1 MQEDMANSFTTIL
14 IILFTG
20 TLAYVGLAWRLANIQ
35 KMLIAQG
42 ILLFG
47 IAFLEL
53 HEIHIL
59 NLIFILIETLVVK
72 AFIVPIGLMR
82 VVGKEKA
89 RLPLRPKLSQMIT
102 LALITLGIALS
113 FVLAHSLHDAH
124 LRIIYFT
131 ASVSAVLTGL
141 LVMLNLRKAISHVMG
156 YIILENGLF
165 LLALAVGSEM
175 PMTVNIMVVFDLVF
189 SVLVLGVL
197 LSRISALHPTTE
209 VDHLSLLKD

>member
-1 MQEDMANSFTTIL
+1 MVTIPIIL

-35 KMLIAQG
+35 KMLIVQG

-53 HEIHIL
+53 HEINII

-72 AFIVPIGLMR
+72 AFIVPIYLMR
-82 VVGKEKA
+82 IVGKEKA
-89 RLPLRPKLSQMIT
+89 RLPLRPKLSQMMT
-102 LALITLGIALS
+102 LGLITLGIALS
-113 FVLAHSLHDAH
+113 FVLANSLHDAH

-175 PMTVNIMVVFDLVF
+175 PMTVNIAVIFDLVF

-197 LSRISALHPTTE
+197 LSRISQLHPTTE